1 MEKSRHERELKLM
14 QKQMTSN
21 ACLWEQLAE
30 GQKRESIIKQEL
42 LYTQQ
47 SLASCERIIDRLQSE
62 LDALQNDKLRLQQ
75 FKNNKSQRLQ
85 ELEQRVRHLEVL
97 ENIDLRKVLEELRA
111 REKALKN
118 LQNLEVN
125 FESRIDAVERRN
137 DTKVKQLEQK
147 YKQEEEM
154 KREAMD
160 KLDTLR
166 AEVKQLEGYDSN
178 VDNWK
183 EKCRELFEICK
194 DFESENRELRERLGQ
209 QDGLI
214 HELEQKSFEHHYQ

>member
-214 HELEQKSFEHHYQ
+214 HELEQKSFEHHHQ

>member
-1 MEKSRHERELKLM
+1 M

-214 HELEQKSFEHHYQ
+214 HELEQKSFEHHQ

>member
-214 HELEQKSFEHHYQ
+214 HELEQKSFEHHQ

>member
-125 FESRIDAVERRN
+125 FKSRIDAVERRN

-214 HELEQKSFEHHYQ
+214 HELEQKSFEHHHQ